1 MGFMQPP
8 RPARPAPQTFEMT
21 PFRSSSL
28 GRAMLGG
35 DAPAQDMTMG
45 NGTAGDPSS
54 AGTSGRAHGWI
65 AQVVAKVKY
74 LKKRHPFAFCVVI
87 CLLAAVVLVVV
98 MGVALESTRIARG
111 RPF

>member
-1 MGFMQPP
+1 
-8 RPARPAPQTFEMT
+8 
-21 PFRSSSL
+21 
-28 GRAMLGG
+28 
-35 DAPAQDMTMG
+35 MG

-54 AGTSGRAHGWI
+54 AGTSGRAHGRI